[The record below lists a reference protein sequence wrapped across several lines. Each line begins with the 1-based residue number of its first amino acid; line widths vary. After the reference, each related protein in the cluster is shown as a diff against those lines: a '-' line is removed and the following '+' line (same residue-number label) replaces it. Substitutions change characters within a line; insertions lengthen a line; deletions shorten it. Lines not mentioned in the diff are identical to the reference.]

1 MTALPESLVASLSA
15 APLAVID
22 MQVAFRDADSEWAV
36 PRYAEAEARVAELV
50 AAFGERVVW
59 TAFVRDP
66 EEDGAWADYYD
77 RWSTFRVPEDDGVW
91 ALTLEADPAHP
102 LISLPTF
109 SKWGPE
115 LAALAPVET
124 PLVICGVATDCCVL
138 STVLGA
144 IDAGRRVIVATD
156 ACGAVSDEAQ
166 AQTFALLGLLSPM
179 VTLATTAEILAALTC
194 ETPR

>member
-1 MTALPESLVASLSA
+1 MIPDAA
-15 APLAVID
+15 APRDPSLRAATLAVID
-22 MQVAFRDADSEWAV
+22 MQVAFRDAGSDWAV
-36 PRYAEAEARVAELV
+36 PRYAEVEARVAQLV
-50 AAFGERVVW
+50 AAFDAPVVW

-66 EEDGAWADYYD
+66 QEHGAWADYYD
-77 RWSTFRVPEDDGVW
+77 RWSMFRVEEDSPLW
-91 ALTLEADPAHP
+91 ALTLDPRPGDA
-102 LISLPTF
+102 LVALPTF

-115 LAALAPVET
+115 LAAHAPIEA

-179 VTLATTAEILAALTC
+179 VTLATTDEIIRMRTAAA
-194 ETPR
+194 